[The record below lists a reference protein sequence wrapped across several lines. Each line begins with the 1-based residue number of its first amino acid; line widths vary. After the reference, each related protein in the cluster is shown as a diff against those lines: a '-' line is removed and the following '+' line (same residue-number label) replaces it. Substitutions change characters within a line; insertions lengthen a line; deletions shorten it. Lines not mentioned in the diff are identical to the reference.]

1 MCLIDTAIYLMI
13 EAEIK
18 VLFIIILQSADK
30 CCTRKSQIMRLRNHL
45 NLFTAGQ
52 EPVSDRRAAA
62 GEPLKNRQPVKNF

>member
-1 MCLIDTAIYLMI
+1 MI
-13 EAEIK
+13 EAEFK
-18 VLFIIILQSADK
+18 VLFIIILQTSAA
-30 CCTRKSQIMRLRNHL
+30 TRKSLRNHL